1 MIIRIAIAEDHELV
15 RKGLLL
21 LLENIHHFKVIAEA
35 SNGHELLNML
45 HDLPEKP
52 HLALIDVH
60 MPVMDGRETVKV
72 IKERFPEIKLV
83 ALSVNTDMETIRD
96 LIREGANAYLFKDS
110 TPDTFKKVLIEVHE
124 KGFYYSKE
132 VIESLMDSRLNN
144 KSTHESEKVN
154 KILNGLTKREI
165 EFIIAC
171 CSEKTYKE
179 IADGMGISL
188 RTVDGY
194 RDSIFGKLGVKSRT
208 GIVLFAFN
216 TGLVCNIN
224 HP

>member
-1 MIIRIAIAEDHELV
+1 MTIRIAVAEDHELV

-21 LLENIHHFKVIAEA
+21 LLENINHFKVVAEA
-35 SNGHELLNML
+35 SNGHELMHLL
-45 HDLPEKP
+45 HELSEKP

-60 MPVMDGRETVKV
+60 MPVMDGQETVKA
-72 IKERFPEIKLV
+72 IKDNFPEIKIV
-83 ALSVNTDMETIRD
+83 ALSVNTDMETIRE

-132 VIESLMDSRLNN
+132 VIESLMETGQSK
-144 KSTHESEKVN
+144 KSKLASEKIK
-154 KILNGLTKREI
+154 KILNGLTKREM
-165 EFIIAC
+165 EFITYC

-179 IADGMGISL
+179 IADNMGISM

-194 RDSIFGKLGVKSRT
+194 RENIFSKIGVKSRT

-216 TGLVCNIN
+216 TGLVCYMNN
-224 HP
+224 R